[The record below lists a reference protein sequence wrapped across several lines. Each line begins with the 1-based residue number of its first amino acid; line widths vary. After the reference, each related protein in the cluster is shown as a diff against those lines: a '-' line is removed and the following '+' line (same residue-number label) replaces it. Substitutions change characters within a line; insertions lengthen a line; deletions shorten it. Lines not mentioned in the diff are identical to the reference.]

1 MPVKKQRFEEIK
13 KGVVWEIEG
22 MNALEIAK
30 QLTADNL
37 TALYEQRIFTDHRT
51 LKEVLRINSDRSE
64 RSNNEDVSE
73 KMWTAIRNFELKIPQ
88 TSPIAPAI
96 VNPKRI
102 RSLMKSD
109 LWQDYKDAF
118 HKEHI
123 QLVAKEEAAKFVNRT
138 YPSKNNKGNR

>member
-13 KGVVWEIEG
+13 KGVILEIEG

-30 QLTADNL
+30 ELTADNL
-37 TALYEQRIFTDHRT
+37 TALYEQKIFTDSRT
-51 LKEVLRINSDRSE
+51 LKAILKINSDRSE
-64 RSNNEDVSE
+64 RSNNEDVSDE
-73 KMWTAIRNFELKIPQ
+73 MWYAIQNFENYIPK

-102 RSLMKSD
+102 RALMKTD
-109 LWQDYKDAF
+109 IWREYKDAF

-123 QLVAKEEAAKFVNRT
+123 QLVAKEEATKFFNRT
-138 YPSKNNKGNR
+138 YPKKDN